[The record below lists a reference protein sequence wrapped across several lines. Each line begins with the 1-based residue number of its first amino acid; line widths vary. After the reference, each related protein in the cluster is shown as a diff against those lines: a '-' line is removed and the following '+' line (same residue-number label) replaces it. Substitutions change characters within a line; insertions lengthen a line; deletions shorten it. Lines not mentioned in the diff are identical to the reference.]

1 MTAERAPGTGL
12 GWVGAV
18 ALLACGIA
26 LGYSGYFWIL
36 PASSS
41 QGVADPHDAPDDGH
55 GEGEAAGTGLSIPA
69 PAQAANG
76 IVIQSVERRV
86 FQTPLTVTGT
96 VAADQARIAHIRA
109 LSRGIVDQIFVQLGD
124 QVSAGDPLVS
134 YDNIN
139 LGVLIGEYRE
149 ARADLQSL
157 MTTLEVDATI
167 LARSGEMLAIQAI
180 ARTDH
185 DVIEAAHK
193 DSAARVDAARAR
205 VLELEEQLHR
215 FGLTDEDLRRLDDEE
230 DDYHRTASRTV
241 LRAPAPGAVVA
252 LDVSPGETISISS
265 ELLTISDMSA
275 VWVLADVSERDLGA
289 VRVGDEVSIRLVA
302 YDNERFRGRITYDGE
317 IVDTRTRTARVRC
330 VVDNRDF
337 RLKPGMF
344 ASVDIPT
351 GSAHE
356 AVAVPVEAVQE
367 IGGRTI
373 VFVRTAATEFER
385 RAVATGSESAGW
397 VEIRSGLRIAE
408 DVIAAGS
415 AFAKG
420 LAFGTEVSAL
430 R

>member
-1 MTAERAPGTGL
+1 MTAERAPGSGL
-12 GWVGAV
+12 GWAGAV

-26 LGYSGYFWIL
+26 LGYSGYFWTQSAG
-36 PASSS
+36 PSHGAE
-41 QGVADPHDAPDDGH
+41 DPHGAPDDGH
-55 GEGEAAGTGLSIPA
+55 GEAASAALSIPA
-69 PAQAANG
+69 PVQAANG
-76 IVIQSVERRV
+76 IVIQMAEKRV

-139 LGVLIGEYRE
+139 LGILIGEYRE
-149 ARADLQSL
+149 AQADLQSL
-157 MTTLEVDATI
+157 ITTLEVDATI

-215 FGLTDEDLRRLDDEE
+215 FGLTDEDLGRLDDEGE
-230 DDYHRTASRTV
+230 DYHRTASRTV
-241 LRAPAPGAVVA
+241 LRAPAPGAVVE
-252 LDVSPGETISISS
+252 LDASPGETISIAS
-265 ELLTISDMSA
+265 ELLTISDIST

-289 VRVGDEVSIRLVA
+289 VRVGDEVSIRLAA
-302 YDNERFRGRITYDGE
+302 YHGELFRGRITYDGE

-330 VVDNRDF
+330 VVENGDLRI
-337 RLKPGMF
+337 KPGMF

-351 GSAHE
+351 DSTHE
-356 AVAVPVEAVQE
+356 AVAVPVEALQE
-367 IGGRTI
+367 IGGRTV
-373 VFVRTAATEFER
+373 VFVRIAAAEFER
-385 RAVATGSESAGW
+385 RAVAAGSESGGW

-408 DVIAAGS
+408 EVIAAGS
-415 AFAKG
+415 SVAKS
-420 LAFGTEVSAL
+420 LAFGTEVSEL

>member
-12 GWVGAV
+12 GWAGAI

-26 LGYSGYFWIL
+26 LGYSGYFL
-36 PASSS
+36 TAPASTSH
-41 QGVADPHDAPDDGH
+41 GAEDPHGAPDDGH
-55 GEGEAAGTGLSIPA
+55 GEAADAALSIPA
-69 PAQAANG
+69 PVQAANG
-76 IVIQSVERRV
+76 IVIQKAEKRE

-96 VAADQARIAHIRA
+96 VVADQARIAHIRA

-124 QVSAGDPLVS
+124 RVSAGDPLVS

-139 LGVLIGEYRE
+139 LGILIGEYRE

-157 MTTLEVDATI
+157 ITTLEVDATI
-167 LARSGEMLAIQAI
+167 LARSREMLAIQAI

-215 FGLTDEDLRRLDDEE
+215 FGLTDEDLGRLDDEQ

-241 LRAPAPGAVVA
+241 LRAPAPGAVVE
-252 LDVSPGETISISS
+252 LDASPGETISISS
-265 ELLTISDMSA
+265 ELLTISDTST

-289 VRVGDEVSIRLVA
+289 VRVGDEVSISLAA
-302 YDNERFRGRITYDGE
+302 YQGERFRGRITYDGE
-317 IVDTRTRTARVRC
+317 IVDTRTRTAHVRC
-330 VVDNRDF
+330 VVENGDLRI
-337 RLKPGMF
+337 KPGMF

-351 GSAHE
+351 GSTHE
-356 AVAVPVEAVQE
+356 AVAVPAEALQE
-367 IGGRTI
+367 IGDRTV
-373 VFVRTAATEFER
+373 VFVKVAAAEFER
-385 RAVATGSESAGW
+385 RAVAAGNESGGW

-408 DVIAAGS
+408 EVIAAGS
-415 AFAKG
+415 SFAKG
-420 LAFGTEVSAL
+420 LAFGTEVSEL